1 MRRRGGGS
9 QDENGNSSMYQVAT
23 PEISPNGET
32 YNSAQTVTIT
42 CATEDAAI
50 YYTINGD
57 KPSTSS
63 TEYTG
68 QIPVNKT
75 TIVRAIAY
83 KDGWKPSEEVQA
95 IYTIEGTVSYP
106 TFTPESGTYDKAQTI
121 TISCATEEVNIYYT
135 TGTTIPSESST
146 NYTSPFNID
155 KTTIINAI
163 AYKDGKTSKIAQ
175 ATYIIKGTVATPT
188 FNPPK
193 GGTIKNNQKVYIYCS
208 TDDAAIYYTIDGT
221 EPTDENGLVY
231 NKAMTFDRTTTVKAR
246 AYKEDCEPSEVA
258 EITYTI
264 KDTVA
269 NPTFSPPSTSY
280 FNSQTITINCITE
293 GANIHY
299 NINNNNDPTTTSG
312 TVYTA
317 PFTIYSPTNGTTVTI
332 KAIAYKTGSTK
343 SEVMT
348 ATYEYLELHGTIKIN
363 NKEVQL
369 PESDYILQGPAN
381 NPTLK
386 WVWGDGKNPYLEMN
400 QYNGTYIEEGTLKN
414 ITIKVKGDSTLD
426 AGASSYA
433 LYFSQGVHIEG
444 STSGRKLT
452 LKGQNMRVVYIS
464 STNPLT
470 AKNINLTIEG
480 DHTVN
485 PEANLTYV
493 VLGNVELQDKAILN
507 LTGYRDWSGG
517 GAGESNAHAIDGI
530 YGTLTLDSGSSANI
544 NVTGHEYTTNRIFGV
559 NNLILNGGTCEINLG
574 VCPICGH
581 LNHPPK
587 AVMNQPTV
595 PDNYNT
601 TGAWDSN
608 YVKYTRK

>member
-1 MRRRGGGS
+1 M
-9 QDENGNSSMYQVAT
+9 
-23 PEISPNGET
+23 
-32 YNSAQTVTIT
+32 TIT